1 MFKFNV
7 FRRKKLV
14 NPNPT
19 QGRLIWERF
28 CKNKVSMCAFVVL
41 VLIVLVAIFADVIV
55 EFESGALA
63 QNVQERMQGPS
74 AKHWFGTDNLG
85 RDMFARV
92 VHGSR
97 YSMIFG
103 IVCTALALFGG
114 CVFGATA
121 AYFGGKVDSV
131 ICRIM
136 DTFMCIPFMLMA
148 LSLVSALGTGLISMT
163 IAMVIASVP
172 SFTRMV
178 RSIVLTVVRQDYIE
192 AARSCGSS
200 HVSIIF
206 THVLPNAMGPI
217 IVNATMN
224 VAGLI
229 LSAAGLS
236 FIGMGIQPPNPEW
249 GYMLSEA
256 MPYMRVAPHLV
267 VFPGLAIII
276 TALCFNLLGDG
287 LADAFD
293 PKRRG

>member
-1 MFKFNV
+1 MFNL
-7 FRRKKLV
+7 FRNKKLV
-14 NPNPT
+14 KNTNPT

-28 CKNKVSMCAFVVL
+28 CKNKMSMFALF
-41 VLIVLVAIFADVIV
+41 VLIIILFVAIFADVFVDFDSQAI
-55 EFESGALA
+55 A
-63 QNVQERMQGPS
+63 QNVQEKMQAPS
-74 AKHWFGTDNLG
+74 AEHWFGTDNLG
-85 RDMFARV
+85 RDLFARV
-92 VHGSR
+92 IHGTR

-103 IVCTALALFGG
+103 IGCTALALFGG

-121 AYFGGKVDSV
+121 AYFGGKIDSI

-136 DTFMCIPFMLMA
+136 DTFMCIPFMLLA
-148 LSLVSALGTGLISMT
+148 LSLVAALGTGLKSMT
-163 IAMVIASVP
+163 IAMVVASIP

-192 AARSCGSS
+192 AARSCGTK
-200 HVSIIF
+200 HATIIF
-206 THVLPNAMGPI
+206 SHVLPNAMGPI

-229 LSAAGLS
+229 LSAASLS

-249 GYMLSEA
+249 GYMLSESIA
-256 MPYMRVAPHLV
+256 YMRIAPHLV
-267 VFPGLAIII
+267 IFPGMAIVI

>member
-1 MFKFNV
+1 MFNL
-7 FRRKKLV
+7 FRNKKLV
-14 NPNPT
+14 KNTNPT

-28 CKNKVSMCAFVVL
+28 CKNKLSMCAL
-41 VLIVLVAIFADVIV
+41 GVLIIIIFVAIFADVIV
-55 EFESGALA
+55 DFESQAIA
-63 QNVQERMQGPS
+63 QNVQEKMQAPS
-74 AKHWFGTDNLG
+74 AEHWFGTDNLG
-85 RDMFARV
+85 RDLFARV
-92 VHGSR
+92 IHGTR

-103 IVCTALALFGG
+103 IGCTALALFGG

-136 DTFMCIPFMLMA
+136 DTFMCIPFMLLA
-148 LSLVSALGTGLISMT
+148 LSLVAALGTGLKSMT
-163 IAMVIASVP
+163 IAMVVASVP

-192 AARSCGSS
+192 AARSCGTR
-200 HVSIIF
+200 HAAIIF

-229 LSAAGLS
+229 LSAASLS

-256 MPYMRVAPHLV
+256 MPYMRMAPHLV
-267 VFPGLAIII
+267 IFPGMAIVI

>member
-1 MFKFNV
+1 MFNV
-7 FRRKKLV
+7 FRNKKLV
-14 NPNPT
+14 KNTNPT
-19 QGRLIWERF
+19 QGQIIWERF
-28 CKNKVSMCAFVVL
+28 CKNKMSMVA
-41 VLIVLVAIFADVIV
+41 LIVLSIIIFVAVFADFIADY
-55 EFESGALA
+55 ETQAIA
-63 QNVQERMQGPS
+63 QNVLERMQKPS
-74 AKHWFGTDNLG
+74 AEHWFGTDNLG
-85 RDMFARV
+85 RDLFARV
-92 VHGSR
+92 IHGAR

-121 AYFGGKVDSV
+121 AYFGGKIDSI

-136 DTFMCIPFMLMA
+136 DTFMCIPFMLLA
-148 LSLVSALGTGLISMT
+148 LSLVSALGSGLKSMT
-163 IAMVIASVP
+163 LAMVIASVP
-172 SFTRMV
+172 SFTRMI

-200 HVSIIF
+200 HLAIIF

-256 MPYMRVAPHLV
+256 MPFMRTAPHLV

>member
-1 MFKFNV
+1 MFNV
-7 FRRKKLV
+7 FRNKKLV
-14 NPNPT
+14 KNTNPT
-19 QGRLIWERF
+19 QGQLIWERF
-28 CKNKVSMCAFVVL
+28 CQNKMSMCAL
-41 VLIVLVAIFADVIV
+41 GVLIIIIIIALFADVIADY
-55 EFESGALA
+55 ESRAIA
-63 QNVQERMQGPS
+63 QNVLERMQPPS
-74 AKHWFGTDNLG
+74 AEHWFGTDNLG
-85 RDMFARV
+85 RDLFARV
-92 VHGSR
+92 IHGAR

-103 IVCTALALFGG
+103 IGCTALALFGG

-121 AYFGGKVDSV
+121 AYFGGKIDSI

-148 LSLVSALGTGLISMT
+148 LSLVSALGTGLKSMT
-163 IAMVIASVP
+163 IAMVVASVP
-172 SFTRMV
+172 SFTRMI

-192 AARSCGSS
+192 AARSCGSN

-206 THVLPNAMGPI
+206 KHVLPNAMGPI

-224 VAGLI
+224 IAGLI

-256 MPYMRVAPHLV
+256 MPYMRRAPHLV
-267 VFPGLAIII
+267 IFPGLAIII

-293 PKRRG
+293 PKRRS

>member
-1 MFKFNV
+1 MFNLFKN
-7 FRRKKLV
+7 KNLV
-14 NPNPT
+14 KNPNPT
-19 QGRLIWERF
+19 QGMLIWERF
-28 CKNKVSMCAFVVL
+28 CKNKMSMFAL
-41 VLIVLVAIFADVIV
+41 GVLIVIIFTAVFADVIV
-55 EFESGALA
+55 DFETQAIA
-63 QNVQERMQGPS
+63 QNAKERMLPPS
-74 AKHWFGTDNLG
+74 SEHWFGTDNLG
-85 RDMFARV
+85 RDLFARV
-92 VHGSR
+92 VHGAR
-97 YSMIFG
+97 YSMVFG
-103 IVCTALALFGG
+103 IACTALALFGG
-114 CVFGATA
+114 CIFGATA
-121 AYFGGKVDSV
+121 AYFGGKIDSI

-136 DTFMCIPFMLMA
+136 DTFMCIPFMLLA
-148 LSLVSALGTGLISMT
+148 LSLVSAFGTGIESMT
-163 IAMVIASVP
+163 LAMVIASVP
-172 SFTRMV
+172 SFTRMI

-192 AARSCGSS
+192 AARSCGTK
-200 HVSIIF
+200 HFSIIL

-256 MPYMRVAPHLV
+256 MPYMRKAPHLV
-267 VFPGLAIII
+267 LFPGFAIII

>member
-1 MFKFNV
+1 MFNI
-7 FRRKKLV
+7 FRNKKLV
-14 NPNPT
+14 KNTNPT
-19 QGRLIWERF
+19 QGQLIWERF
-28 CKNKVSMCAFVVL
+28 CKNKMSVLALVVL
-41 VLIVLVAIFADVIV
+41 SVIILVAIFADYETRAI
-55 EFESGALA
+55 A
-63 QNVQERMQGPS
+63 QNVLERMQKPS
-74 AKHWFGTDNLG
+74 AEHWFGTDNLG
-85 RDMFARV
+85 RDLFARV
-92 VHGSR
+92 IHGAR

-103 IVCTALALFGG
+103 IVCTALALFWG

-121 AYFGGKVDSV
+121 AYFGGKIDAI

-136 DTFMCIPFMLMA
+136 DTFMCIPFMLLA
-148 LSLVSALGTGLISMT
+148 LSLVSALGSGLKSMT

-172 SFTRMV
+172 SFTRMI

-200 HVSIIF
+200 HLSIIF

-256 MPYMRVAPHLV
+256 MPYMRLAPHLV
-267 VFPGLAIII
+267 IFPGLAIII

>member
-1 MFKFNV
+1 MFDV
-7 FRRKKLV
+7 FKKKKLV
-14 NPNPT
+14 KDTNPT
-19 QGRLIWERF
+19 QGKLILERF
-28 CKNKVSMCAFVVL
+28 CKNKISMLALVVL
-41 VLIVLVAIFADVIV
+41 IMIIFVAIFADVIAD
-55 EFESGALA
+55 FDSQAIA
-63 QNVQERMQGPS
+63 QNVSERMQKPS

-92 VHGSR
+92 VHGAR

-103 IVCTALALFGG
+103 IVCTTLSLLGG
-114 CVFGATA
+114 CLFGATA
-121 AYFGGKVDSV
+121 AYFGGKVDAV

-136 DTFMCIPFMLMA
+136 DTFMCIPFMLLA
-148 LSLVSALGTGLISMT
+148 LSLVAAFGSGLRSMT
-163 IAMVIASVP
+163 LAMVIANVP
-172 SFTRMV
+172 SFTRMI

-192 AARSCGSS
+192 AARSCGTS
-200 HVSIIF
+200 HLTIIF

-256 MPYMRVAPHLV
+256 MPYMRLAPHLV
-267 VFPGLAIII
+267 IFPGLAIII
-276 TALCFNLLGDG
+276 TALSFNLLGDG

>member
-1 MFKFNV
+1 MFNL
-7 FRRKKLV
+7 FRNKKLV
-14 NPNPT
+14 KNTNPT
-19 QGRLIWERF
+19 QGQLIWERF
-28 CKNKVSMCAFVVL
+28 CKNKMSMCALVVL
-41 VLIVLVAIFADVIV
+41 IMIVFVAIFADVIADY
-55 EFESGALA
+55 ETQAIA
-63 QNVQERMQGPS
+63 QNALERMQKPS
-74 AKHWFGTDNLG
+74 AQHWFGTDNLG
-85 RDMFARV
+85 RDLFARV
-92 VHGSR
+92 VHGAR

-121 AYFGGKVDSV
+121 AYFGGKVDSI

-136 DTFMCIPFMLMA
+136 DTFMCIPFMLLA
-148 LSLVSALGTGLISMT
+148 LSLVSALGSGLKSMT
-163 IAMVIASVP
+163 LAMVIASVP
-172 SFTRMV
+172 SFTRMI

-200 HVSIIF
+200 HLSIIF

-249 GYMLSEA
+249 GYMLAEA
-256 MPYMRVAPHLV
+256 MPNMRMAPHLV
-267 VFPGLAIII
+267 IFPGLAIII

>member
-1 MFKFNV
+1 MFDV
-7 FRRKKLV
+7 FKKKKLV
-14 NPNPT
+14 KDTNPT
-19 QGRLIWERF
+19 QGKLILERF
-28 CKNKVSMCAFVVL
+28 CKNKISMLALVVL
-41 VLIVLVAIFADVIV
+41 IMIIFVAIFADVIAD
-55 EFESGALA
+55 FDSQAIA
-63 QNVQERMQGPS
+63 QNVSERMQKPS

-92 VHGSR
+92 VHGAR

-103 IVCTALALFGG
+103 IVCTTLSLLGG
-114 CVFGATA
+114 CLFGATA
-121 AYFGGKVDSV
+121 AYFGGKVDAI

-136 DTFMCIPFMLMA
+136 DTFMCIPFMLLA
-148 LSLVSALGTGLISMT
+148 LSLVAAFGSGLMSMT
-163 IAMVIASVP
+163 LAMVIANVP
-172 SFTRMV
+172 SFTRMI

-192 AARSCGSS
+192 AARSCGTS
-200 HVSIIF
+200 HLTIIF

-256 MPYMRVAPHLV
+256 MPYMRLAPHLV
-267 VFPGLAIII
+267 IFPGLAIII
-276 TALCFNLLGDG
+276 TALSFNLLGDG

>member
-1 MFKFNV
+1 MFSLFKK
-7 FRRKKLV
+7 KKLV
-14 NPNPT
+14 NANPT
-19 QGRLIWERF
+19 QGQLIWERF
-28 CKNKVSMCAFVVL
+28 CQNKVSMCAFI
-41 VLIVLVAIFADVIV
+41 VLILIILVAVFADVIV
-55 EFESGALA
+55 NFETGALA

-74 AKHWFGTDNLG
+74 KEHWFGTDNLG

-92 VHGSR
+92 VHGAR

-114 CVFGATA
+114 CIFGATA
-121 AYFGGKVDSV
+121 AYFGGKVDSI
-131 ICRIM
+131 ICRVM

-148 LSLVSALGTGLISMT
+148 LSLVSALGTGLVSMM

-178 RSIVLTVVRQDYIE
+178 RSIVITVVRQDYIE

-206 THVLPNAMGPI
+206 SHVLPNAMGPI

>member
-1 MFKFNV
+1 MFNL
-7 FRRKKLV
+7 FRNKKLV
-14 NPNPT
+14 KNTNPT
-19 QGRLIWERF
+19 QGQLIWERF
-28 CKNKVSMCAFVVL
+28 CENKLSVFALVVL
-41 VLIVLVAIFADVIV
+41 LLIILTAVFADAIAD
-55 EFESGALA
+55 FESCAIA
-63 QNVQERMQGPS
+63 QNVMERMQEPS
-74 AKHWFGTDNLG
+74 ATHWFGTDNLG
-85 RDMFARV
+85 RDLFARV
-92 VHGSR
+92 IHGAR

-103 IVCTALALFGG
+103 IVCTALALLGG
-114 CVFGATA
+114 CIFGATA
-121 AYFGGKVDSV
+121 AYFGGKIDSV
-131 ICRIM
+131 ICRVM
-136 DTFMCIPFMLMA
+136 DTFMCIPFMLLA
-148 LSLVSALGTGLISMT
+148 LSLVSALGSGLKSMT

-172 SFTRMV
+172 SFTRMI

-200 HVSIIF
+200 HLSIIF
-206 THVLPNAMGPI
+206 LHVLPNAMGPI

-256 MPYMRVAPHLV
+256 MPYMRRAPHLV

>member
-1 MFKFNV
+1 MFNI
-7 FRRKKLV
+7 FRNKKLV
-14 NPNPT
+14 KDTNPT
-19 QGRLIWERF
+19 QGQLIWERF
-28 CKNKVSMCAFVVL
+28 CENKLSVL
-41 VLIVLVAIFADVIV
+41 ALIVLTLIVLTAIFADVIAD
-55 EFESGALA
+55 FESHAIA
-63 QNVQERMQGPS
+63 QNVMERMQKPS
-74 AKHWFGTDNLG
+74 ASHWFGTDNLG
-85 RDMFARV
+85 RDLFARV
-92 VHGSR
+92 IHGAR

-114 CVFGATA
+114 CIFGATA
-121 AYFGGKVDSV
+121 AYFGGKIDSV
-131 ICRIM
+131 ICSIM
-136 DTFMCIPFMLMA
+136 DTFMCIQFMLLA
-148 LSLVSALGTGLISMT
+148 LSFVSSIGSVLKSMT

-172 SFTRMV
+172 SFTRMI

-200 HVSIIF
+200 HLSIIF
-206 THVLPNAMGPI
+206 SHVLPNAMGPI

-256 MPYMRVAPHLV
+256 MPYMRLAPHLV

-287 LADAFD
+287 LADALD

>member
-1 MFKFNV
+1 MFNV
-7 FRRKKLV
+7 FRNKKLV
-14 NPNPT
+14 KNTNPT
-19 QGRLIWERF
+19 QGQLIWERF
-28 CKNKVSMCAFVVL
+28 CQNKMSMCAL
-41 VLIVLVAIFADVIV
+41 GVLIIIIIIALFADVIADY
-55 EFESGALA
+55 ESRAIA
-63 QNVQERMQGPS
+63 QNVLERMQPPS
-74 AKHWFGTDNLG
+74 AEHWFGTDNLG
-85 RDMFARV
+85 RDLFARV
-92 VHGSR
+92 IHGAR

-103 IVCTALALFGG
+103 IGCTALALFGG

-121 AYFGGKVDSV
+121 AYFGGKIDSI

-148 LSLVSALGTGLISMT
+148 LSLVSALGTGLKSMT
-163 IAMVIASVP
+163 IAMVVASVP
-172 SFTRMV
+172 SFTRMI

-206 THVLPNAMGPI
+206 KHVLPNAMGPI

-224 VAGLI
+224 IAGLI

-256 MPYMRVAPHLV
+256 MPYMSSAPGYI
-267 VFPGLAIII
+267 PG
-276 TALCFNLLGDG
+276 TCDYHYSALL
-287 LADAFD
+287 
-293 PKRRG
+293 

>member
-1 MFKFNV
+1 MFNV
-7 FRRKKLV
+7 FRNKKLV
-14 NPNPT
+14 KNTNPT
-19 QGRLIWERF
+19 QGQLIWERF
-28 CKNKVSMCAFVVL
+28 CQNKMSMCAL
-41 VLIVLVAIFADVIV
+41 GVLIIIIIIALFADVIADY
-55 EFESGALA
+55 ESRAIA
-63 QNVQERMQGPS
+63 QNVLERMQPPS
-74 AKHWFGTDNLG
+74 AEHWFGTDNLG
-85 RDMFARV
+85 RDLFARV
-92 VHGSR
+92 IHGAR

-103 IVCTALALFGG
+103 IGCTALALFGG

-121 AYFGGKVDSV
+121 AYFGGKIDSI

-148 LSLVSALGTGLISMT
+148 LSLVSALGTGLKSMT
-163 IAMVIASVP
+163 IAMVVASVP
-172 SFTRMV
+172 SFTRMI

-206 THVLPNAMGPI
+206 KHVLPNAMGPI

-224 VAGLI
+224 IAGLI

-256 MPYMRVAPHLV
+256 MPYMRRAPHLV
-267 VFPGLAIII
+267 IFPGLAIII

-293 PKRRG
+293 PKRRS

>member
-1 MFKFNV
+1 MFNL
-7 FRRKKLV
+7 FRNKKTV
-14 NPNPT
+14 KNINPT

-28 CKNKVSMCAFVVL
+28 CKNKLVVFALAVLSM
-41 VLIVLVAIFADVIV
+41 IVFVAISADAIADY
-55 EFESGALA
+55 ETKAIA
-63 QNVQERMQGPS
+63 QNVMERMQPPS
-74 AKHWFGTDNLG
+74 AEHWFGTDNLG
-85 RDMFARV
+85 RDLFARV
-92 VHGSR
+92 VHGAR

-103 IVCTALALFGG
+103 IVCTALSLFGG

-121 AYFGGKVDSV
+121 AYFGGKVDSI

-136 DTFMCIPFMLMA
+136 DTFMCIPFMLLA
-148 LSLVSALGTGLISMT
+148 LALVSALGSGLKSIT
-163 IAMVIASVP
+163 LAIVIASIP
-172 SFTRMV
+172 SFTRMI

-192 AARSCGSS
+192 AARSCGTS
-200 HVSIIF
+200 HFSIIF
-206 THVLPNAMGPI
+206 SHVLPNAMGPI

-256 MPYMRVAPHLV
+256 MSSMRQAPHQV
-267 VFPGLAIII
+267 VFPGMAIII

-293 PKRRG
+293 PKRRS